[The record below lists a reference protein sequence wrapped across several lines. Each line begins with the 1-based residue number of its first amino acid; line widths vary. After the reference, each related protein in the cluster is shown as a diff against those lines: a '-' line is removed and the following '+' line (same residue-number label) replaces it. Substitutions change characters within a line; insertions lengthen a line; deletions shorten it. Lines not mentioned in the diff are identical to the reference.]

1 MRRRCKRNSAQDR
14 SEQIIPLMSLRPHDE
29 HDLLSFVRISVA
41 SDVML
46 KSKTD
51 ELPLEIETVKM
62 YLDQDGLQY
71 VVRRRRGF
79 LQEYDFRRKTKAR
92 TNGPSK
98 PNGRVAMTAL
108 ADQLREHLDSVGLPT
123 DKYPVMPIE
132 HDFGYD
138 PEDHGVVQDDDVW
151 IDVVEDSTESLTRD
165 QITANCLHA
174 VDRLLAAL
182 PDSQLDDAYR
192 AMEQYHLF
200 CMLDELHALALD
212 GAKSKQ
218 TRSQG
223 PAARRAQ
230 AIKDQDL
237 ILKIA
242 QQFWGLHPQH
252 DSKPVITANKIIDL
266 VNAARTAI
274 KSKCKALSAKTI
286 ADHLRRAMNRS
297 S

>member
-1 MRRRCKRNSAQDR
+1 MPTA
-14 SEQIIPLMSLRPHDE
+14 E
-29 HDLLSFVRISVA
+29 
-41 SDVML
+41 
-46 KSKTD
+46 TD
-51 ELPLEIETVKM
+51 EPPLEVETVKM
-62 YLDQDGLQY
+62 YLDQDGLQR

-98 PNGRVAMTAL
+98 PNGRAAMTAL
-108 ADQLREHLDSVGLPT
+108 ADHLRGHLDSVGLPT
-123 DKYPVMPIE
+123 DNYPVMPIE

-138 PEDHGVVQDDDVW
+138 PEDHGIVQDDDIW
-151 IDVVEDSTESLTRD
+151 IDVVEDCTEPLTRD

-174 VDRLLAAL
+174 INRLLASL
-182 PDSQLDDAYR
+182 PDALLDDAFR

-223 PAARRAQ
+223 PAARKAQ

-237 ILKIA
+237 VLKFA

-252 DSKPVITANKIIDL
+252 VGKTVITANKIIDL
-266 VNAARTAI
+266 VNAARTEI